1 MLRTFAAAF
10 VVLALTAGAWAE
22 DKPIAD
28 LIKQL
33 DADSF
38 SERQAATTQL
48 VERGKEAID
57 ALKQAA
63 ASESAEASTRAFE
76 ILRKHLESKDAELK
90 SAAKEALQKIA
101 AGDNAAARR
110 AKDIL
115 NPKIVSPS
123 EQPTP
128 RPAIGGGGIR
138 VFGGGRIAIAG
149 AAAGGGKRISV
160 KEVDGVKEIEAVDGD
175 RTVKI
180 NEDPGKSLK
189 VKITEKKDGKEE
201 SQEYE
206 AKNADELKE
215 KHPEA
220 FKAYEQWGKGGA
232 GLGIADIRI
241 EAVPGIAP
249 ALPIVPGAPIRVAP
263 AAIIRDPKEITDR
276 LDKAQAQLEDSLA
289 TLKKLAEKSD
299 NAEDVRKAID
309 AIDAAK
315 KALEE
320 VKGKIPGGR

>member
-10 VVLALTAGAWAE
+10 VVLALAAGAWAE

-48 VERGKEAID
+48 IERGKEAID
-57 ALKQAA
+57 GLKQAA
-63 ASESAEASTRAFE
+63 TSESAEASTRAFE
-76 ILRKHLESKDAELK
+76 ILRKHLEGKDAELK
-90 SAAKEALQKIA
+90 AAAKEALQKIA

-110 AKDIL
+110 ASDIL
-115 NPKIVSPS
+115 NPKIVSPN
-123 EQPTP
+123 ETPAP
-128 RPAIGGGGIR
+128 RPAIAPGIR
-138 VFGGGRIAIAG
+138 VFGGGRIAIA
-149 AAAGGGKRISV
+149 AAGAGAKRVSV
-160 KEVDGVKEIEAVDGD
+160 KDVDGVKEIEAVEGD

-201 SQEYE
+201 SKEYE

-220 FKAYEQWGKGGA
+220 FKAYEQWGKGGI
-232 GLGIADIRI
+232 GDIRI
-241 EAVPGIAP
+241 EAIPGGIGGIAP

-276 LDKAQAQLEDSLA
+276 LDKAQTQLEDSIA
-289 TLKKLAEKSD
+289 KLKKIAESSD
-299 NAEDVRKAID
+299 NAEDLRKAID

-320 VKGKIPGGR
+320 VKAKIPGGR